1 MKCTRHLI
9 LYCSFP
15 FPLLLKQSQLS
26 PAELSCPSHMDSLQ
40 DYKASQ
46 VTSVRPFQEKEL
58 C

>member
-26 PAELSCPSHMDSLQ
+26 PAELSCPSLQ